1 MRRIALVLVL
11 STAALP
17 VEAQIDE
24 ATRAG
29 IDSLFS
35 SLDRSNAPGCAV
47 GVARAGDLVFERGY
61 GMGNLDH
68 RIPLDGSSVF
78 YLASVSKQFTAAAV
92 LVAEHEGILS
102 RDDLVREHIP
112 EFPDYGEPV
121 TIRHLVHH
129 TSGVRDYLTL
139 MWLAGTPLE
148 NVLSDDD
155 MLGLIHRQKEL
166 NFPPGSEYLYSNS
179 GYVLLAEIVRRA
191 TGRSLREYADEKIF
205 RPLAMVDTHFHDDR
219 HHVVARRVFSYDPGE
234 AGDWRTNYL
243 MNFDKVGDG
252 GLYSTVRDLARW
264 DAAFY
269 EDRLGVPGFAD
280 AMYERGVLKSG
291 DTIAYAAGLAV
302 DEWRGVR
309 RVEHSGGL
317 MAFRTQITRYPDER
331 MTTILLCN
339 TGALP
344 PRMGPRLAEALLP
357 ELAPEPPAAQSSNP
371 SSGETTEDSPEA
383 APPEFDLAPLAGDYY
398 SEELGSTWTMRVAEG
413 LLVIHH
419 PGGDVVELATED
431 GVTFGAG
438 GVELT
443 FDRPQG
449 FLLQAGRVKNLRFT
463 RLR

>member
-1 MRRIALVLVL
+1 
-11 STAALP
+11 
-17 VEAQIDE
+17 
-24 ATRAG
+24 
-29 IDSLFS
+29 
-35 SLDRSNAPGCAV
+35 
-47 GVARAGDLVFERGY
+47 
-61 GMGNLDH
+61 MGNLDH

-78 YLASVSKQFTAAAV
+78 YLASVSKQFTAAAI
-92 LVAEHEGILS
+92 LVAEHEGFLS

-112 EFPDYGEPV
+112 EFPDYREPV

-148 NVLSDDD
+148 NVLSDED

-166 NFPPGSEYLYSNS
+166 NFRPGSEYLYSNS

-191 TGRSLREYADEKIF
+191 TGRSLREYADEKVF
-205 RPLAMVDTHFHDDR
+205 RPLGMTDTHFHDDR

-234 AGDWRTNYL
+234 AGEWRTNYL

-269 EDRLGVPGFAD
+269 EDRLGIPGFDD
-280 AMYERGVLKSG
+280 AMYERGVLQSG
-291 DTIAYAAGLAV
+291 DTIAYAAGLGV
-302 DEWRGVR
+302 EDWRGVR

-317 MAFRTQITRYPDER
+317 MAFRTQITRYPDEGL
-331 MTTILLCN
+331 TTILLCN

-344 PRMGPRLAEALLP
+344 PRIGPRLAEALLP
-357 ELAPEPPAAQSSNP
+357 ELAPEPPAAGNSNP
-371 SSGETTEDSPEA
+371 SSAETPEDSAEA
-383 APPEFDLAPLAGDYY
+383 DPSEFDLEPLAGDYY
-398 SEELGSTWTMRVAEG
+398 SEELESTWTMRVAEG
-413 LLVIHH
+413 LLAIHH
-419 PGGDVVELATED
+419 PGGDVIELATDD
-431 GVTFGAG
+431 GVTFRMG

-443 FDRPQG
+443 FDGPQG